1 MTTKQEPA
9 GTFRAALVQLRSS
22 KNVGQSLEA
31 AVPLIREAA
40 TQGDY
45 VLTPENTTLMELRS
59 EPLFAAIAPEDQTPG
74 LDTFRELAADS
85 RIWLHIGSIA
95 VLVGERRAANRSLL
109 IAPDGTIAA
118 RYDKIHMFDV
128 DLGGGESYRES
139 RNFRPGEEA
148 VLARLPWGGLGLTT
162 CYDLRF
168 PEQYIAL
175 AQAGA
180 DFITVPSAFTRQ
192 TGAAHWHILLRARAI
207 ETGCYIFAAAQGG
220 LHDNGR
226 ETYGHSLI
234 VGPWGDVVAEITGD
248 KPGVIS
254 TEIDVAKVRE
264 ARGKIPSL
272 QHRTAFSVRLPE
284 QESSPQFGKA

>member
-1 MTTKQEPA
+1 MSETR
-9 GTFRAALVQLRSS
+9 GSSRTFRCALVQLRSS
-22 KNVGQSLEA
+22 RDTSTSIDH

-40 TQGDY
+40 AQADY
-45 VLTPENTTLMELRS
+45 VLTPENTSLIEMRT
-59 EPLFAAIAPEDQTPG
+59 EPLFAAIAPEETTPA
-74 LDTFRELAADS
+74 LRILRALAAELGV
-85 RIWLHIGSIA
+85 WLHIGGMP
-95 VLVGERRAANRSLL
+95 VLAGERRAANRSFL
-109 IAPDGTIAA
+109 IAPDGEIAA

-128 DLGGGESYRES
+128 DLPGGESYRES
-139 RNFRPGEEA
+139 KNYRPGEEA
-148 VLARLPWGGLGLTT
+148 VFAALPWGTLGLTT

-168 PEQYIAL
+168 PEQYITL

-220 LHDNGR
+220 THDNGR

-234 VGPWGDVVAEITGD
+234 VGPWGELVAEMSGD

-254 TEIDVAKVRE
+254 AEIDPAKVTD
-264 ARGKIPSL
+264 ARQRIPAL
-272 QHRTAFSVRLPE
+272 QHRRDFALRRY
-284 QESSPQFGKA
+284 

>member
-1 MTTKQEPA
+1 MTEHGGSTRS
-9 GTFRAALVQLRSS
+9 FRCALVQMRSS
-22 KNVGQSLEA
+22 CDPNSSIAHA
-31 AVPLIREAA
+31 APLIREAA
-40 TQGDY
+40 AQADY
-45 VLTPENTTLMELRS
+45 VLTPENTSLMEMRS
-59 EPLFAAIAPEDQTPG
+59 EPLFAAIAPEETTAA
-74 LDTFRELAADS
+74 LRIFRELAS
-85 RIWLHIGSIA
+85 ELGIWLHIGGLP
-95 VLVGERRAANRSLL
+95 VLVSERRAANRSFL
-109 IAPDGTIAA
+109 IDPGGEIAA

-128 DLGGGESYRES
+128 DLPGGESYRES
-139 RNFRPGEEA
+139 RNYQPGAEA
-148 VLARLPWGGLGLTT
+148 ALTSLPWGMLGLTT

-220 LHDNGR
+220 VHDNGR

-234 VGPWGDVVAEITGD
+234 ASPWGDLVAERSGE

-254 TEIDVAKVRE
+254 ALIDPAKVTE
-264 ARGKIPSL
+264 ARQRIPAL
-272 QHRTAFSVRLPE
+272 EHRRAFRVSE
-284 QESSPQFGKA
+284 A